1 MPSDS
6 GGQPE
11 QFGTPEI
18 TSLASLTDGRA
29 VGEYHS
35 AYPATAWIQI
45 VAELSYLLL
54 VVAISFGALVLLA
67 KYVVLKE
74 ASGPVFALIGP
85 QPSAAPLV
93 IYAAA
98 TFAGRLYHP
107 PNRPSGEA
115 GRERSV
121 ARPRSASLRQN
132 AVA

>member
-1 MPSDS
+1 MKTSSEPSSISPMPSDS

-54 VVAISFGALVLLA
+54 VVAISFVALWLLA
-67 KYVVLKE
+67 HYVVLNE
-74 ASGPVFALIGP
+74 PIAPVFPLLVP
-85 QPSAAPLV
+85 HPTSPPLV
-93 IYAAA
+93 IY
-98 TFAGRLYHP
+98 P
-107 PNRPSGEA
+107 PPPS
-115 GRERSV
+115 
-121 ARPRSASLRQN
+121 
-132 AVA
+132 